1 MEIPEH
7 LAVLRVEGDRL
18 AAAAARTRLDT
29 PLPTCPRWRMR
40 DLLRHI
46 GEVHRWATVVVAE
59 RRTQPAGERTG
70 PWPQDAALVEWFR
83 EGHRQLVAA
92 LESAPADLACWTF
105 LRAPSPL
112 AFWARRQAHE
122 TAIHRA
128 DAESPAGEMTPVTA
142 ATAVDGIDEL
152 LRGFLSRRGSR
163 LRTDPPRTLHLRADD
178 ARAGWLVVLG
188 EHGVEV
194 REEGVTAACEVVG
207 AASDLYLLLWNRR
220 GPEGLTVRGDA
231 GVLDAWRETVRI

>member
-1 MEIPEH
+1 MEITEH
-7 LAVLRVEGDRL
+7 LAVLREEGDRL
-18 AAAAARTRLDT
+18 AAVAARTDPGT
-29 PLPTCPRWRMR
+29 PIPTCPQWRMR

-46 GEVHRWATVVVAE
+46 GGVHRWATVVVAE
-59 RRTQPAGERTG
+59 RRTQPVAERAG
-70 PWPQDAALVEWFR
+70 PWPEDAALVEWFR
-83 EGHRQLVAA
+83 EGHHRLVAA
-92 LESAPADLACWTF
+92 LEAAPADLACWTF

-128 DAESPAGEMTPVTA
+128 DAESPAGVPTPVTP

-163 LRTDPPRTLHLRADD
+163 MRTDPTRMLRLRADD
-178 ARAGWLVVLG
+178 AGAGWLVVLG

-194 REEGVTAACEVVG
+194 REESGIAGCEVMG
-207 AASDLYLLLWNRR
+207 GASDLYLLLWNRR
-220 GPEGLTVRGDA
+220 GTEGLAVRGDA